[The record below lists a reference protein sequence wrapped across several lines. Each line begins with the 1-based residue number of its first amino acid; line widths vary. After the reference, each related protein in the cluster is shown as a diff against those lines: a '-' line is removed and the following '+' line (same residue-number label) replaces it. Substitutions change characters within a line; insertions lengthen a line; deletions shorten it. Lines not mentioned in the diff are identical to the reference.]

1 MRRRTKIPR
10 ILKINWINELKVSVV
25 FNTGESRIIDFNEV
39 FEKLGVEE
47 HSPEYK
53 LYNPKEFARA
63 EIQGTTLSWN
73 NIELWITQKNGEK
86 EKVPF
91 DIGPDTLFEFS
102 KPDTSESNKKIGKI
116 IKHNRLKAGMT
127 QRELA
132 ARSGTTRNYI
142 SRIENNRSD
151 IEMETLRKIIEI
163 GLGKKLE
170 IVIKILIIAW
180 VSLAL

>member
-1 MRRRTKIPR
+1 MRRKTKIPR
-10 ILKINWINELKVSVV
+10 ILKINWINELTVSVV

-39 FEKLGVEE
+39 FKKLGVEE

-53 LYNPKEFARA
+53 LFNPEELARA
-63 EIQGTTLSWN
+63 EIRGTTLSWN
-73 NIELWITQKNGEK
+73 NIDLWITQKNGEK

-91 DIGPDTLFEFS
+91 DIGPDTLYMFS
-102 KPDTSESNKKIGKI
+102 KPDISDSHKKIGKI
-116 IKHNRLKAGMT
+116 IKHNRLKSGLT
-127 QRELA
+127 QQELA

-151 IEMETLRKIIEI
+151 IELGTLRKIIEI

-170 IVIKILIIAW
+170 IVIK
-180 VSLAL
+180 